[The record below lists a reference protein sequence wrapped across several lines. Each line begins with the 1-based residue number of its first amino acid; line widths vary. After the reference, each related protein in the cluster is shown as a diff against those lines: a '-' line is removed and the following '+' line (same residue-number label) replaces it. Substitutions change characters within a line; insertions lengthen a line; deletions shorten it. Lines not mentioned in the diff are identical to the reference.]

1 MARNY
6 GRTGKERILRGSDAT
21 GPEGVSVRVS
31 TVIAA
36 LGYALNQGGFYYS
49 VGKPNYSGG
58 FYVTVYD
65 GEDKVKTY
73 FAAHD
78 EPGPIAFELL
88 DVVAGA
94 DAIRT
99 FEDKLRQW
107 SPSAALRP
115 SETPNGIATVISTVE
130 QALESTTRSLRTKR
144 P

>member
-6 GRTGKERILRGSDAT
+6 NRSGKERVLRRSDST

-31 TVIAA
+31 QVIAA
-36 LGYALNQGGFYYS
+36 MGYALNQLGFYYS

-65 GEDKVKTY
+65 AEDKVKTY

-88 DVVAGA
+88 DVVAGRE
-94 DAIRT
+94 AIRM
-99 FEDKLRQW
+99 FEEQVAVLTG
-107 SPSAALRP
+107 SPAPRP
-115 SETPNGIATVISTVE
+115 SETAQGIATVVPSLE
-130 QALESTTRSLRTKR
+130 QALEPLERTLRAKRS
-144 P
+144 